1 MKTIRAKIRFCMS
14 VTLLVALL
22 VMGAATIGM
31 SWSSTMSTL
40 EQTMTETAAIA
51 AERVEKELDAYQQIA
66 YETGSVSRL
75 ASPGI
80 ATERKKEIIDQ
91 RAAKHGFQRGNIVM
105 LDGNSIFD
113 GNNYTDRAYIQSA
126 FRGETCVSEP
136 LVSKVTGKISI
147 MVSAP
152 LWAGGNPDTEIVGA
166 VYFVPNETF
175 LNDIVST
182 IEFGPK
188 GAAYMINAEGT
199 TIADTTLETITTQ
212 NIQQEAQSDPSLAG
226 RAAIH
231 AKMCAGESGFGTYRQ
246 DGETYLAAYAPVAG
260 TNGWSLGIIA
270 PRSDFIQSTI
280 NGAVVTIALL
290 LISIFVA
297 TFIAARL
304 ANGISRPMRACVE
317 RMQALVT
324 EGDLRSPV
332 PESKAKDETAALLEA
347 VQTLVGGLNTLIGD
361 MDTRLGKIAEGDL
374 SFPSQCPQS
383 YIGDFSGLLRSTD
396 QLSRGISR
404 TMRRIN
410 EASAQ
415 VSSGAGQ
422 VSAGAQ
428 ALAQG
433 ATEQASAVEQLSAT
447 ISDISSQVNATARH
461 TGQAR
466 EETMKASQLME
477 VCGEQMERL
486 VASMDEVDHQSKEI
500 GKVIKLIEDIA
511 FQTNILAL
519 NAAVEAARAGE
530 SGKGFSVVA
539 GEVRNLASRSG
550 EAAQSTAALI
560 ESTVRAVNEGSQ
572 LSHEASESLGQVAE
586 GAKRVLDAVMEIDHD
601 AGEESKAL
609 AQVSTG
615 IDQISSV
622 VQTNSATAEQSAAAS
637 EELTSQASLLKEQVD
652 GFVLLDAEP
661 QAAGVE

>member
-14 VTLLVALL
+14 VTLLAALL
-22 VMGAATIGM
+22 AMGVTTIGM

-40 EQTMTETAAIA
+40 EQTMTETASIA
-51 AERVEKELDAYQQIA
+51 AERVEKELYAYQQIA
-66 YETGSVSRL
+66 YETGSVAQL
-75 ASPGI
+75 ASPDVP
-80 ATERKKEIIDQ
+80 TEQKKEIIDQ
-91 RAAKHGFQRGNIVM
+91 RAATHGFQRGNIVL
-105 LDGNSIFD
+105 LDGYSIFD

-152 LWAGGNPDTEIVGA
+152 LWADGIPDSQVVGA

-182 IEFGPK
+182 IEFGPQ
-188 GAAYMINAEGT
+188 GTAYMINAEGT

-212 NIQQEAQSDPSLAG
+212 NIQQEAQNDPALAG

-231 AKMCAGESGFGTYRQ
+231 KRMCAGESGFGTYRQ
-246 DGETYLAAYAPVAG
+246 DGETWLAAYAPVG
-260 TNGWSLGIIA
+260 ETNGWSIGIIS
-270 PRSDFIQSTI
+270 PRSVFMKSTMA
-280 NGAVVTIALL
+280 GAGVTAALL
-290 LISIFVA
+290 LVAISIA
-297 TFIAARL
+297 TVIAARL
-304 ANGISRPMRACVE
+304 ANGISRPMKACVE

-324 EGDLRSPV
+324 AGDLHSPV
-332 PESKAKDETAALLEA
+332 PQSRAKDETAALLTA
-347 VQTLVGGLNTLIGD
+347 VQTLVGGLNRLIGD
-361 MDTRLGKIAEGDL
+361 MDVRLSRIAGGDL
-374 SFPSQCPQS
+374 SFPSQCPDS
-383 YIGDFSGLLRSTD
+383 YIGDFSGLLQSTD
-396 QLSRGISR
+396 RLSRDFSN
-404 TMRRIN
+404 TMRQIN
-410 EASAQ
+410 EAASQ
-415 VSSGAGQ
+415 VSSGAEQ

-433 ATEQASAVEQLSAT
+433 ATEQASSVEELSAT

-466 EETMKASQLME
+466 EETTKSGQLME
-477 VCGEQMERL
+477 TCGEQMERL
-486 VASMDEVDHQSKEI
+486 LVTMDEVDQRSKEI
-500 GKVIKLIEDIA
+500 GQVIKLIEDIA

-530 SGKGFSVVA
+530 SGKGFAVVA
-539 GEVRNLASRSG
+539 GEVRSLASRSG
-550 EAAQSTAALI
+550 EAAQSTATLI
-560 ESTVRAVNEGSQ
+560 ESAVRAVQEGSQ
-572 LSHEASESLGQVAE
+572 LSHEASQSLGQAAE
-586 GAKRVLDAVMEIDHD
+586 GAKRVLDAVMEIDRD

-609 AQVSTG
+609 TQIATG

-637 EELTSQASLLKEQVD
+637 EELTSQAALLKEQVD
-652 GFVLLDAEP
+652 GFVLLDADSP
-661 QAAGVE
+661 ASR

>member
-1 MKTIRAKIRFCMS
+1 MS
-14 VTLLVALL
+14 ITLLVSLL
-22 VMGAATIGM
+22 AMGVTTIGM

-40 EQTMTETAAIA
+40 EQTMTETAQIA

-75 ASPGI
+75 SSPGI

-182 IEFGPK
+182 IEFGPE
-188 GAAYMINAEGT
+188 GTAYMINAEGT

-212 NIQQEAQSDPSLAG
+212 NIQKEAQSDASLAE

-231 AKMCAGESGFGTYRQ
+231 ERMCAGESGFGTYRQ
-246 DGETYLAAYAPVAG
+246 DGETWLAAYAPVGG
-260 TNGWSLGIIA
+260 TNGWSIGIIS
-270 PRSDFIQSTI
+270 PRSVFMKSTLT
-280 NGAVVTIALL
+280 GAGVTLALL
-290 LISIFVA
+290 LVAISVA
-297 TFIAARL
+297 TVIAARL
-304 ANGISRPMRACVE
+304 ANGISRPMHACVE

-324 EGDLRSPV
+324 AGDLHSPV
-332 PESKAKDETAALLEA
+332 PQSRAKDETAALLGA
-347 VQTLVGGLNTLIGD
+347 VQTLVGGLNKLIGD
-361 MDTRLGKIAEGDL
+361 MDTRLSRIAGGDL
-374 SFPSQCPQS
+374 SFPSQCPES
-383 YIGDFSGLLRSTD
+383 YIGDFSGLLNSTD
-396 QLSRGISR
+396 RLSGGMSQ

-410 EASAQ
+410 EAAAQ

-433 ATEQASAVEQLSAT
+433 ATEQASAVEELSAS
-447 ISDISSQVNATARH
+447 ISAISNQVDATARN
-461 TGQAR
+461 TGMAR
-466 EETMKASQLME
+466 EETTQAGHLME
-477 VCGEQMERL
+477 TCGSLMERL
-486 VASMDEVDHQSKEI
+486 VATMDEVDQQSKEI

-539 GEVRNLASRSG
+539 GEVRSLASRSG

-560 ESTVRAVNEGSQ
+560 EGTVRAVNEGSQ
-572 LSHEASESLGQVAE
+572 LSHEASESLGKVAE
-586 GAKRVLDAVMEIDHD
+586 GARRVLEVVKEIDRD
-601 AGEESKAL
+601 AGEESRAL
-609 AQVSTG
+609 TQIAAG

-637 EELTSQASLLKEQVD
+637 EELTSQAALLKEQVD
-652 GFVLLDAEP
+652 AFVLD
-661 QAAGVE
+661 GGDTDTRG